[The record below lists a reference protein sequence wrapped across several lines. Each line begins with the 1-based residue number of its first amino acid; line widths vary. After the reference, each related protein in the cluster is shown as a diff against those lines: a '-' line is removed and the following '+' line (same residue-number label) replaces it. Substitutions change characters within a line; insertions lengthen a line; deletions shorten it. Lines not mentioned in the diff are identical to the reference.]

1 MANMSYGGSMGSS
14 YYDLARKGQIFMA
27 QAIITA
33 PVAYTTAAGT
43 GGPLLWNGTGGST
56 TLSGEGPGAIIS
68 PNAQVDAVILGVS
81 WGVTV
86 AETTAG
92 IALGL
97 TGGGGQ
103 TAAPTATTAI
113 DGITSSR
120 INISNIG
127 PKGAG
132 NQCSLYRVGTV
143 ATAGNWFLPLASLDT
158 AALAALPHQP
168 NWVDLGGAIVVPPN
182 SWLSVSASAAGTAA
196 VLQVGLIWAEI
207 PRL

>member
-43 GGPLLWNGTGGST
+43 GGPLLWNGTGGALVT
-56 TLSGEGPGAIIS
+56 GEGPSAYVS
-68 PNAQVDAVILGVS
+68 PKAQVDAVILGVS
-81 WGVTV
+81 WAVTV

-103 TAAPTATTAI
+103 TAAPTSTTAI

-127 PKGAG
+127 PLGAG
-132 NQCSLYRVGTV
+132 NQCSAYRVGTV
-143 ATAGNWFLPLASLDT
+143 ATAGNWLLPLASLDT
-158 AALAALPHQP
+158 AALTALPHQP
-168 NWVDLGGAIVVPPN
+168 NYVDLAGLIVVPPN
-182 SWLSVSASAAGTAA
+182 GWVSVSASAAGTAA
-196 VLQVGLIWAEI
+196 VLQIGLIWAEI
-207 PRL
+207 SRL